1 MINRKL
7 QFAILACCSDEA
19 LRFIDIAQ
27 KVRSQFGDEQDFA
40 ADSDI
45 RALLHGFVKAGL
57 VAEEAGCPRG
67 GEVYSLSEEGFE
79 ELESFMLDEQLF
91 GLLC

>member
-19 LRFIDIAQ
+19 MRFIDIAQ
-27 KVRSQFGDEQDFA
+27 TVRSRFGDEYGCA

-45 RALLHGFVKAGL
+45 RTLLQGFVQSGL
-57 VAEEAGCPRG
+57 VAEQPGGCG
-67 GEVYSLSEEGFE
+67 GGGIYSLSEEGFE

>member
-1 MINRKL
+1 MIHRKL

-19 LRFIDIAQ
+19 MPFIDIAQ
-27 KVRSQFGDEQDFA
+27 TVRSRFGDEHGFA

-57 VAEEAGCPRG
+57 VAEEAGGHRG
-67 GEVYSLSEEGFE
+67 GGVYSLSEEGFE